1 MPPIAPV
8 LKELEDCACTEV
20 DASGEVTIVV
30 ATGMVIDVPEE
41 GVELVPNGL
50 WSTPPMVVV
59 RTDFLYPVWMAQPK
73 PVDEEAYR

>member
-1 MPPIAPV
+1 MLHQSRAAAITRAAAPPATMPPIAPV

-50 WSTPPMVVV
+50 
-59 RTDFLYPVWMAQPK
+59 
-73 PVDEEAYR
+73 